1 MELYG
6 TKQVAEKLNLSVRTI
21 RAYISREVFPVT
33 TIRERPYTTKQTL
46 ENLLYLKSRG
56 IPLTHYVENLDKPH
70 KDGYNPENMSLRD
83 FVDKGWTPR
92 YSREYYLTNQ
102 NQKYSSGMGDPAQ
115 TDMFEEATYVKPKYL
130 QLHGTD
136 NDYDVPT
143 TMYLREKEDM
153 TAEELRQVVND
164 ILQELKDYE
173 LELAK
178 KDKGYTGRTIQVEKS
193 GTGELMRELQKTIA
207 DQERDMYKL
216 DKRVQ
221 ELQKRIENLKKS
233 K

>member
-6 TKQVAEKLNLSVRTI
+6 TKQVAEKLNLSIRTI

-46 ENLLYLKSRG
+46 ENLLYLRSRG

-83 FVDKGWTPR
+83 YTEKGWTPR
-92 YSREYYLTNQ
+92 YSREYYLK
-102 NQKYSSGMGDPAQ
+102 NQKQSYGMGDPAQ

-130 QLHGTD
+130 QLHGSD
-136 NDYDVPT
+136 NDYEVST
-143 TMYLREKEDM
+143 HMYLREKKDM
-153 TAEELRQVVND
+153 SAEELRQVVSD

-173 LELAK
+173 EVLAK

-193 GTGELMRELQKTIA
+193 GTGELIRELQKTIA
-207 DQERDMYKL
+207 DQERDIYKL
-216 DKRVQ
+216 DKRIQ
-221 ELQKRIENLKKS
+221 ELQKRMENLKKS